1 VTDNKSPG
9 DRLLELVV
17 FGPTGL
23 AVTLVEE
30 FPKFVEKGRHRV
42 EGQVHT
48 ARLIGQFAFQMGRR
62 QLEQTLSHLGPQ
74 PEVPVSDRDEHDDG
88 GRVRFDEPAP
98 ERGADT
104 SSPTPAPAPTVAP
117 APAPAVSGPAGGE
130 PGPTPWRPS
139 VWLGSGG
146 PNGTGSPPSLAI
158 PGYDSLSASQVVQRL
173 EGLSP
178 PELEEVRAYEAAHR
192 QRRTILHRVE
202 QLLSGGDSVPL

>member
-1 VTDNKSPG
+1 MTDDKSPG

-30 FPKFVEKGRHRV
+30 FPKLVEKGRHRV

-48 ARLIGQFAFQMGRR
+48 ARLVGQFAFQMGRR
-62 QLEQTLSHLGPQ
+62 QLEQTLGHLVAQ
-74 PEVPVSDRDEHDDG
+74 VDG
-88 GRVRFDEPAP
+88 GRSHDDIDTVPGAGHDQPGTEALVSEASPGDVPDVDRRAGSSVAAGHEPA
-98 ERGADT
+98 
-104 SSPTPAPAPTVAP
+104 S
-117 APAPAVSGPAGGE
+117 
-130 PGPTPWRPS
+130 TPWRPS

-146 PNGTGSPPSLAI
+146 PNGTESPSSLAI

-178 PELEEVRAYEAAHR
+178 SELEEVRAHEASHR

-202 QLLSGGDSVPL
+202 QLLTGGDSVPS